1 MDLSLAFLRNQKFIS
16 GVIIGP
22 RNINQLK
29 QLLKS
34 WGKKISTNII
44 NDISTKIG

>member
-1 MDLSLAFLRNQKFIS
+1 MDLSIAFLRNQKFIS

-22 RNINQLK
+22 RNINQFK

-34 WGKKISTNII
+34 LEKKYQL
-44 NDISTKIG
+44 K